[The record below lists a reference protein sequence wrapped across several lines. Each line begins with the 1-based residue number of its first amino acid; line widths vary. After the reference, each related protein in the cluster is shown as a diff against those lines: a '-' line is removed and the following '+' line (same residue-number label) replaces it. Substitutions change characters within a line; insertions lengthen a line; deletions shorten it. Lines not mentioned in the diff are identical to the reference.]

1 MEDFLAETQEIED
14 KKLRDEIIR
23 FVINSSEEE
32 NSKLAIFISGMKAQ
46 KCIMSD
52 NYKNIHSA

>member
-1 MEDFLAETQEIED
+1 MEDFLAEIRETKD

-32 NSKLAIFISGMKAQ
+32 NNKLAIFISGMKAQ
-46 KCIMSD
+46 KCIS
-52 NYKNIHSA
+52 KQS

>member
-1 MEDFLAETQEIED
+1 MEEDFWAETRETGD

-32 NSKLAIFISGMKAQ
+32 NTKLAIFISGMKAQ
-46 KCIMSD
+46 KFIRPGSP
-52 NYKNIHSA
+52 KI